1 MSSRRFDNTEPPR
14 TTVMTGDRPRPT
26 GVSSGRFD
34 NTEPPRTTIMKGE
47 PGLNIEYNKT
57 HQFSDLDQWI
67 CPITWTTEIFF
78 GVQVHG
84 SRSCY
89 WKGPLV
95 KDGYWTGSTGPLVLD
110 DGPLDHGT
118 LEYTLQF
125 SLDRPP
131 SPVQWTISILC

>member
-1 MSSRRFDNTEPPR
+1 MSVYLDRS
-14 TTVMTGDRPRPT
+14 TG
-26 GVSSGRFD
+26 
-34 NTEPPRTTIMKGE
+34 
-47 PGLNIEYNKT
+47 PGLNIENPPI
-57 HQFSDLDQWI
+57 FRPGPVDLSNSDQ
-67 CPITWTTEIFF
+67 C
-78 GVQVHG
+78 VQVHR

-95 KDGYWTGSTGPLVLD
+95 NDGYWTGSTGPLVLD
-110 DGPLDHGT
+110 GGPLDHGT